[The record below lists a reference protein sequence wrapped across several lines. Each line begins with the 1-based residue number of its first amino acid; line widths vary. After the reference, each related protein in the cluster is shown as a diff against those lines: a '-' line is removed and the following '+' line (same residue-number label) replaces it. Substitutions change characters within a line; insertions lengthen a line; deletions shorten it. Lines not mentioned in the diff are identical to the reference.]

1 MAIRVL
7 GLDPGTL
14 RVGFALIAA
23 NGTRLGLIE
32 AGALGADKRL
42 PYAKRLGTLYA
53 ELCALIT
60 RLTPDE
66 AALEGTF
73 VGVNAQSALKI
84 GEGRGVAIAA
94 LANCGLVPA
103 EYPPAT
109 IKRAATGKGAA
120 SKQQVARMIAV
131 QLGLR
136 EAPEPEDAADAC
148 AVALC
153 HLNRR
158 RAYKFPDL
166 DQRSRS

>member
-23 NGTRLGLIE
+23 DGTHLGLIE
-32 AGALGADKRL
+32 AGALRADKRL
-42 PYAKRLGTLYA
+42 PYAKRLGALYTD
-53 ELCALIT
+53 LCTLIT
-60 RLTPDE
+60 RLVPDE
-66 AALEGTF
+66 AALEAAF
-73 VGVNAQSALKI
+73 VGVNTQSALKV
-84 GEGRGVAIAA
+84 GEGRGVALAA
-94 LANCGLVPA
+94 LANFGLVPA

-120 SKQQVARMIAV
+120 SKLQVARMIAA

-136 EAPEPEDAADAC
+136 EAPEPEDATDAC

-158 RAYKFPDL
+158 TRHL
-166 DQRSRS
+166 